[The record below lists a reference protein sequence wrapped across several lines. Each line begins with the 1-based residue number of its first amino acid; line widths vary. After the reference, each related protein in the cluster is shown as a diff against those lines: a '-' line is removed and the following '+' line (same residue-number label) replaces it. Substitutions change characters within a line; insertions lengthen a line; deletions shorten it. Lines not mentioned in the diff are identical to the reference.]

1 MKSLF
6 ILPLL
11 SSLALAFEWLVGVG
25 KDETTGQK
33 GIGFDPSVINPA
45 AGDTIVFE
53 FRSGAHSVLRKS
65 PSTVWRPWTDPYTES
80 TFERP
85 CSYNDGYNSGVF
97 AVDESLPVDAPSLP
111 MSRVRVNDT
120 NPLWFFDHAGG
131 LCQQGAVLAV
141 NPTDTQTPA
150 QFKENASNDPGI
162 PYNPPVASSS
172 TTSEAE
178 PTPSNNSDSAQP
190 DNSAV
195 RSVPEG
201 MGTVAALYVIAMLL

>member
-53 FRSGAHSVLRKS
+53 FRSGAHSVLQ
-65 PSTVWRPWTDPYTES
+65 S